1 MMLEHA
7 IVGIDLSPTTDQLLS
22 EVRHL
27 ERLGVKRLALVMV
40 LGGPYPQAPEERHRD
55 HYQTRLEEL
64 AAHFD
69 DLEVTVEVRS
79 GHPSAEL
86 QRAAEQGAAGLIVV
100 GSHGHTPVRDLFLGS
115 TVLDLARTSRRPLL
129 LLPLGDPRPDR
140 GGGVLL
146 ATDGSTSAG
155 PAEQLALE
163 LGRDL
168 GGSAVTV
175 IVPSRDGEAREQQ
188 ASDHLDQLVDGIL
201 SPRVEMGPKPETI
214 TALADEQAA
223 DVIVV
228 GARGRNPL
236 AALLLGSTA
245 EHLLRTSRRPVL
257 LVPGPR

>member
-1 MMLEHA
+1 MIDHA
-7 IVGIDLSPTTDQLLS
+7 VVGIDLSPTTDQLLTQLH
-22 EVRHL
+22 HL
-27 ERLGVKRLALVMV
+27 QRLGVKQLTLVTV

-55 HYQTRLEEL
+55 HYQARLQEL
-64 AAHFD
+64 ATQID
-69 DLEVTVEVRS
+69 GLEVAVDVRS
-79 GHPSAEL
+79 GQPATEL
-86 QRAAEQGAAGLIVV
+86 QRAADEAAADLIVV
-100 GSHGHTPVRDLFLGS
+100 GSHGHTPLRDLFLGS
-115 TVLDLARTSRRPLL
+115 TVLDLARTSHRPVL
-129 LLPLGDPRPDR
+129 LLPLGDPRPNR

-163 LGRDL
+163 LGKDL
-168 GGSAVTV
+168 GGRAVTV
-175 IVPSRDGEAREQQ
+175 IVPSRDNEAREQQ
-188 ASDHLDQLVDGIL
+188 ASDHLHQLAGTIL
-201 SPRVEMGPKPETI
+201 TPHVENGPLPEKI

-245 EHLLRTSRRPVL
+245 EHVLRTSHRPVV